1 MLTAKFEGC
10 DMNSFLKSAGVNE
23 DKAAIEAFECRRDQS
38 DCQPDLGVVMG
49 KPGDREKTR
58 EKIITVCYIECT
70 SFTLFRRNHPFL
82 KFR

>member
-1 MLTAKFEGC
+1 
-10 DMNSFLKSAGVNE
+10 MNSFLKSAGVNE

-58 EKIITVCYIECT
+58 
-70 SFTLFRRNHPFL
+70 RFL
-82 KFR
+82 RH